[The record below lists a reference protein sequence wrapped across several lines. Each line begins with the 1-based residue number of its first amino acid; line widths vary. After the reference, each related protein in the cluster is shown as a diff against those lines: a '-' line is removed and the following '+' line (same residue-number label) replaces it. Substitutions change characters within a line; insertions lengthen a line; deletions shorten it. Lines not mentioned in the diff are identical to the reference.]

1 MSKADSE
8 MIVTETLLR
17 FITIKRA
24 KPKQLI
30 IVVAED
36 ILADLNDEEHPVGK
50 LSFHGIKLTCDR
62 SMQEGGV
69 LVGWKQ

>member
-1 MSKADSE
+1 

-17 FITIKRA
+17 FIGAKRA
-24 KPKQLI
+24 LPEQLI

-36 ILADLNDEEHPVGK
+36 ILSDLNDEESCLIGKHPVGK

-69 LVGWKQ
+69 QVGWKQ